1 MESICAA
8 LAAGDEAMTGLIG
21 DARFDA
27 VVTEVEC
34 EQLIGIFPDGLTRVA
49 ITGFNDGCVTTRGDP
64 PTKVRLL
71 HGDEGQQ

>member
-34 EQLIGIFPDGLTRVA
+34 EQLIGIFPDGFTRVA
-49 ITGFNDGCVTTRGDP
+49 ITGFNDGCDDAWRP
-64 PTKVRLL
+64 I
-71 HGDEGQQ
+71 DESQAFAWR